1 MVEVRL
7 ANVSKKRRGKEVL
20 KSVSLEVR
28 DKELFVL
35 AGPPGA
41 GKTTILKIVAGL
53 VAPDE
58 GEVYIGKEM
67 VNAVPAAERD
77 VGMVFETP
85 AIYPNI
91 TGFDNIAFPLTLKK
105 LPDAEI
111 KSRVTEIA
119 QMLEIS
125 HLLDRKPATYS
136 GGELQR
142 VALARV
148 LIRNPRVLLLD
159 EPLKNLDAKIRERTR
174 AELKRL
180 QRELGTTM
188 IFSTHDQLEAMTV
201 GDRIAVIDDGVVNQI
216 DTPEETYKSPR
227 TVIVA
232 RFVGSPTMNLI
243 DCKLKE
249 ADGRWVLD
257 ATDFEI
263 NVTARE
269 EVIRA
274 YPLGAS
280 LMLGIRPEDI
290 AISDVAEGAG
300 RTVGKIHMTQNVGDE
315 TVIAVKIGNTLMNT
329 VIGKGRVVKYGEK
342 VYVNFREEKVHV
354 FDKNTQ
360 TAIL

>member
-1 MVEVRL
+1 MVDVRL
-7 ANVSKKRRGKEVL
+7 VNVSKKGRRKDVL
-20 KSVSLEVR
+20 KDVSLEIR
-28 DKELFVL
+28 DKELFIL

-53 VAPDE
+53 VSPDE
-58 GEVYIGKEM
+58 GEVYIGNEM

-77 VGMVFETP
+77 VGMVFESP

-105 LPDAEI
+105 LPESEI

-119 QMLEIS
+119 QMLQIS
-125 HLLDRKPATYS
+125 HLLDRKPTTYS

-148 LIRNPRVLLLD
+148 LIRKPRVLLLD
-159 EPLKNLDAKIRERTR
+159 EPLKNLDAKIRERMR

-180 QRELGTTM
+180 QRELGITM

-201 GDRIAVIDDGVVNQI
+201 GDRIAVVDDGVINQV
-216 DTPEETYKSPR
+216 DTPEKAYASPR
-227 TVIVA
+227 TVVVA
-232 RFVGSPTMNLI
+232 RFIGSPTMNLV

-249 ADGRWVLD
+249 IDGRWILD

-263 NVTARE
+263 DVTGRE
-269 EVIRA
+269 VTRA
-274 YPLGAS
+274 YSSGSS
-280 LMLGIRPEDI
+280 LVLGIRPEDI
-290 AISDVAEGAG
+290 GIADLGKGAG
-300 RTVGKIHMTQNVGDE
+300 RTAGMVHMTQNVGDE
-315 TVIAVKIGNTLMNT
+315 TVVAVKVGNTIMNT
-329 VIGKGRVVKYGEK
+329 VISKGRIVRYGEK
-342 VYVNFREEKVHV
+342 VSVDFRDEKVHI
-354 FDKNTQ
+354 FDKKTQ

>member
-7 ANVSKKRRGKEVL
+7 VNVSKRGRGKEVL
-20 KSVSLEVR
+20 NDVSLEVR

-53 VAPDE
+53 VSPDK
-58 GEVYIGKEM
+58 GEVYIGSEM

-105 LPDAEI
+105 LPEAEI

-119 QMLEIS
+119 QMLQIS
-125 HLLDRKPATYS
+125 HLLERKPTTYS

-159 EPLKNLDAKIRERTR
+159 EPLKNLDAKIRERMR

-180 QRELGTTM
+180 QRELGITL

-201 GDRIAVIDDGVVNQI
+201 GDRIAVMDGGVINQI
-216 DTPEETYKSPR
+216 DTPEKTYESPR
-227 TVIVA
+227 TVMVA
-232 RFVGSPTMNLI
+232 RFIGSPTMNLI

-249 ADGRWVLD
+249 VDGRWILD

-263 NVTARE
+263 DITGRE
-269 EVIRA
+269 EVRRA
-274 YPLGAS
+274 YSAGSS
-280 LMLGIRPEDI
+280 LALGIRPEDI
-290 AISDVAEGAG
+290 GITDLGRGAG
-300 RTVGKIHMTQNVGDE
+300 RTMGTIHMVQNIGDE
-315 TVIAVKIGNTLMNT
+315 TVVAVKIGNTIMNT
-329 VIGKGRVVKYGEK
+329 VISKERVVRYGEK
-342 VYVNFREEKVHV
+342 VSVGFRDEKVHI
-354 FDKNTQ
+354 FDKKTQ